1 MIFRGKL
8 KKLHKEVQETDGKT
22 RSFFQEAIESLLVV
36 KTFGVEEQFNEKGE
50 QLQMTNYNAK
60 MKRRKV
66 SILAN
71 AGFSFVFNAGYLM
84 ALVWCALKVCTK
96 AMTYG
101 TLTAV
106 LQLISQIQTPF
117 VNITKVVPQYYAI
130 IASAERIME
139 IEDIPLE
146 ERKDKSFDAHRFYD
160 KFATAKF
167 ENIQFNYGRESVL
180 EEGNASFEKG
190 DFVAIRG
197 ISGIGKS
204 TLMKML
210 LGVFKPKSGE
220 IKLYEKN
227 GDYVEASPTTRA
239 LFSYVPQ
246 GNYLFSGT
254 LRENILLI
262 NPDATKEEIDEA
274 LTISDIK
281 DFVYSLPNGLDTV
294 IGEKGLG
301 ISEGQAQRLAIARAL
316 LSKAPI
322 LLLDE
327 ATSALDAQTEYNV
340 LKHIKELNKKTCIII
355 THKMAALDVCNKE
368 FIIENKKLTMK
379 KRA

>member
-1 MIFRGKL
+1 M
-8 KKLHKEVQETDGKT
+8 
-22 RSFFQEAIESLLVV
+22 
-36 KTFGVEEQFNEKGE
+36 
-50 QLQMTNYNAK
+50 
-60 MKRRKV
+60 
-66 SILAN
+66 
-71 AGFSFVFNAGYLM
+71 
-84 ALVWCALKVCTK
+84 
-96 AMTYG
+96 
-101 TLTAV
+101 
-106 LQLISQIQTPF
+106 
-117 VNITKVVPQYYAI
+117 
-130 IASAERIME
+130 
-139 IEDIPLE
+139 
-146 ERKDKSFDAHRFYD
+146 
-160 KFATAKF
+160 
-167 ENIQFNYGRESVL
+167 
-180 EEGNASFEKG
+180 
-190 DFVAIRG
+190 
-197 ISGIGKS
+197 
-204 TLMKML
+204 
-210 LGVFKPKSGE
+210 
-220 IKLYEKN
+220 
-227 GDYVEASPTTRA
+227 
-239 LFSYVPQ
+239 PQ

-262 NPDATKEEIDEA
+262 NPDATKDEIDEA

-340 LKHIKELNKKTCIII
+340 LKHIKELNQKTCIII